1 MAAEEK
7 YPMKNIRTQK
17 SALMLALGLIF
28 ALSVLVST
36 NTQAQTGDHWIY
48 LPLIMA
54 PEPTPEPECNLNSQE
69 QTIADFMRD
78 DPNQQRP
85 SLRCDPILAQVARER
100 ALDMGNRN
108 YFSHVNPDGHGPNY
122 LVQQAGYI
130 LPSFYDQT
138 PSGNNIESI
147 AAGHGSP
154 EAAWN
159 GWMSS
164 SGHRTH
170 ILGLIPFWA
179 EQTDYGIGYAY
190 VAGSAYGHYWVVIT
204 ARH

>member
-1 MAAEEK
+1 
-7 YPMKNIRTQK
+7 MKNRRTQK
-17 SALMLALGLIF
+17 SALMQALGLIF

-54 PEPTPEPECNLNSQE
+54 LEPTPEPECNLNSQE
-69 QTIADFMRD
+69 QALADFMRD

-108 YFSHVNPDGHGPNY
+108 YFSHVNLNGYGPNY
-122 LVQQAGYI
+122 LVQQAGYS
-130 LPSFYDQT
+130 LPSFYGQEPT
-138 PSGNNIESI
+138 ANNIESI
-147 AAGHGSP
+147 SAGRSSV
-154 EAAWN
+154 EATWT
-159 GWMSS
+159 GWMNSD
-164 SGHRTH
+164 GHRTH
-170 ILGLIPFWA
+170 ILGLQPFWA

-190 VAGSAYGHYWVVIT
+190 VPGSTYGYYWVVIT